1 MQSTTLLVFVKYIIR
16 RSHALSAIFIS
27 VAGYI
32 VSVSAIIYRCY
43 CSWEINFIDETNDY
57 TSTFNL
63 KLSDLYESKEDSKP
77 EILNMKFNIYLKIIV
92 IFSLM

>member
-1 MQSTTLLVFVKYIIR
+1 MLQDTSLVYPQSFTAVI
-16 RSHALSAIFIS
+16 AL
-27 VAGYI
+27 GL
-32 VSVSAIIYRCY
+32 
-43 CSWEINFIDETNDY
+43 INFIDETNDY

>member
-1 MQSTTLLVFVKYIIR
+1 MLQDTSLVYPQSFTAVI
-16 RSHALSAIFIS
+16 AL
-27 VAGYI
+27 GQ
-32 VSVSAIIYRCY
+32 
-43 CSWEINFIDETNDY
+43 INFIDETNDY

>member
-1 MQSTTLLVFVKYIIR
+1 MYIIR
-16 RSHALSAIFIS
+16 RSHALSAIFIY
-27 VAGYI
+27 VARYI
-32 VSVSAIIYRCY
+32 VSESAIIYRCY

-77 EILNMKFNIYLKIIV
+77 EILNMKFNTSIYLKIIV

>member
-1 MQSTTLLVFVKYIIR
+1 MYPQSFTAVI
-16 RSHALSAIFIS
+16 AL
-27 VAGYI
+27 GY
-32 VSVSAIIYRCY
+32 
-43 CSWEINFIDETNDY
+43 INFIDETNDY

>member
-1 MQSTTLLVFVKYIIR
+1 MLPDTSLVYPQSFTAVI
-16 RSHALSAIFIS
+16 AL
-27 VAGYI
+27 GL
-32 VSVSAIIYRCY
+32 
-43 CSWEINFIDETNDY
+43 INFIDETNDY

>member
-1 MQSTTLLVFVKYIIR
+1 MYPQSFTAVI
-16 RSHALSAIFIS
+16 AL
-27 VAGYI
+27 GL
-32 VSVSAIIYRCY
+32 
-43 CSWEINFIDETNDY
+43 INFIDETNDY

-77 EILNMKFNIYLKIIV
+77 KILNMKFNIYLKIIV

>member
-1 MQSTTLLVFVKYIIR
+1 MLQDTSLVYPQSFTAVI
-16 RSHALSAIFIS
+16 AL
-27 VAGYI
+27 GL
-32 VSVSAIIYRCY
+32 
-43 CSWEINFIDETNDY
+43 INFIDETNDY

-77 EILNMKFNIYLKIIV
+77 EILNMKFNFYLKIIV